1 MWLAR
6 LVRKKALGEDSDQD
20 IENIK
25 YVMANGFI
33 LVLTSYPLEI
43 SSTQVIAVLRIYAE
57 YLVISCLLCMGPPIT
72 WPRDVSL
79 KDALLQSWLSCKLL
93 TMNRMNRHSKSIL
106 RRQGSN
112 RKLYLWRQGPIS
124 AWILCTLRHIQ
135 YVSEYWSDS
144 PLLLLDPKGSFIH
157 VLIYCWQSFD
167 NILGIKRKAALQ
179 IVFNTYRW
187 GTVILF
193 LRL

>member
-1 MWLAR
+1 MWL
-6 LVRKKALGEDSDQD
+6 VRSIRKIALEEDSDLD

-93 TMNRMNRHSKSIL
+93 TKIEWTGTVLQFWDAR
-106 RRQGSN
+106 
-112 RKLYLWRQGPIS
+112 GPIAHS
-124 AWILCTLRHIQ
+124 IYEGKDQ
-135 YVSEYWSDS
+135 Y
-144 PLLLLDPKGSFIH
+144 LLEFCVH
-157 VLIYCWQSFD
+157 CVT
-167 NILGIKRKAALQ
+167 
-179 IVFNTYRW
+179 FNTYQST
-187 GTVILF
+187 GQTVRCCYWTPKVHLSMCSFIADKALTTF
-193 LRL
+193 LG